1 MSASKL
7 LFLHGMHVCG
17 DLAGYLC
24 DISSGAPQQD
34 VPAQRIVPACPGGS
48 SMPSRSSLCQH
59 ASCSMHK
66 SNPKSVFPQGLTGP
80 CKPNL
85 FNSRQSNR
93 PEAVA
98 SLSAWVKQPLPPRVL
113 ARHARISAVSEL
125 AASRAHRCSGG
136 DETCSGPLLQCF
148 GGNANRLSQTF
159 TLLLSSPPSLVF
171 L

>member
-1 MSASKL
+1 MSNTSTSKL

-17 DLAGYLC
+17 DQAGC
-24 DISSGAPQQD
+24 DISSRAPQQD
-34 VPAQRIVPACPGGS
+34 VPAQRIVPARPGGPS
-48 SMPSRSSLCQH
+48 VPSRSSLCRH

-66 SNPKSVFPQGLTGP
+66 SNPKSVFPQGLTGL

-85 FNSRQSNR
+85 SNSWQRNR

-98 SLSAWVKQPLPPRVL
+98 SLSAWVKRPLPPWVL
-113 ARHARISAVSEL
+113 ARHARIAAVSEL

-159 TLLLSSPPSLVF
+159 T
-171 L
+171 